1 MTNCDTHFDMSKIQI
16 HGITLGQEIEYYVH
30 IPGAPIM
37 YRFPRISMSWT
48 CREHPERIHV
58 YIENEQNFNT
68 TPLWDIYYSSLLT
81 KLWTFSQVYI
91 KGLKNAMV
99 WKYEIH
105 VYTFTLIPQS
115 Y

>member
-1 MTNCDTHFDMSKIQI
+1 MYIYLGLLYYTVCIVS
-16 HGITLGQEIEYYVH
+16 HGLVCH
-30 IPGAPIM
+30 
-37 YRFPRISMSWT
+37 
-48 CREHPERIHV
+48 EHAVNMPERIHV

-91 KGLKNAMV
+91 NGLKNAMV